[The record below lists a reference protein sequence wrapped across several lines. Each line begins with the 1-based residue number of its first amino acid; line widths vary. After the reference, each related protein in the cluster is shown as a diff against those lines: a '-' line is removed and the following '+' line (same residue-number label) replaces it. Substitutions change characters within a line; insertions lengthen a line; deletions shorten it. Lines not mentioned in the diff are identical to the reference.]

1 MPEPVDAARPRGGG
15 MVPRSILIVEH
26 ETRIARDMQ
35 SSLVRLGYDV
45 PVTAASASEALEAVE
60 TYRPDLILMDVCL
73 EGDGDGIAAA
83 AAIRARHP
91 TPVVFLSANSDD
103 ATLMRAQVEAQPHGY
118 LLKPYQERDLRAAVE
133 VALQRHM
140 LEQEISQQRSL
151 LAGVLSGMSDALAA
165 ADVKGDIVLV
175 NDAGRKAFGDRVT
188 SAGLPPNSRTH
199 RIYLP
204 DQETLVPNESL
215 PLVRALT
222 GEIVRDLELFIR
234 SDQQPNGRWYSVNA
248 EPLFD
253 LQGAVCG
260 AVQVGRDITNHRA
273 ARFELQQQSATDAL
287 TGVYNRR
294 GFMDVAGPTFENA
307 RRTGHHPAV
316 FFIDLNGMKRVND
329 SFGHPEGDR
338 LLVDLT
344 WILRACFRTSDI
356 VGRLGGD
363 EFVVLAPDAGDHAD
377 ILRERLRAAVDQFN
391 AASERSYRISIS
403 VGLSTGDAANSVGLA
418 ELVEQADKRMYE
430 DKLSRAA
437 RRRLQS
443 DTRPPPEPSLS
454 APHPESR
461 DFGPPGLACIAPPP
475 RPPSRWPRPIGSPQ
489 IQMAPK
495 RILLVDDEPHNLVL
509 LERLL
514 APLGHELIRAEDGQS
529 AIRALMEDKPD
540 LVLLDLVMP
549 GLDGVDILTHVRTNM
564 GGEYVP
570 VIIITAH
577 SEREHRMR
585 GLEAGADDFIEK
597 PADGRDLRVR
607 VSTQLQLKESRE
619 ALCRANDELASRNA
633 DLNRASLQQ
642 RELTSFVVHD
652 LKNPLA
658 VVSTNVEFSRD
669 CVDGDREE
677 LNEALGDA
685 AVACTRLRSRIDD
698 LLVVSR
704 LEETGLPSPTELVV
718 LWDLLG
724 EVFKE
729 YARRAASKH
738 VEFLRPEHTYALVKA
753 DRSLLQRVFENILDN
768 SLRYTPAHGKIGIA
782 TRVNG
787 LVEITVS
794 NNGPS
799 IPPAERLRIFDKFA
813 RLEKSGGR
821 SNAGLG
827 LYFCK
832 RVVEGLG
839 GHIEVTE
846 TPEWPTSF
854 VISFPRLA

>member
-1 MPEPVDAARPRGGG
+1 MRESVDAARALSERPP
-15 MVPRSILIVEH
+15 PRSILVVEH
-26 ETRIARDMQ
+26 ETLVAYDIQ
-35 SSLVRLGYDV
+35 SSLIRFGYDV

-60 TYRPDLILMDVCL
+60 TYHPDLILMDVCL
-73 EGDGDGIAAA
+73 EDDDDGIAAA
-83 AAIRARHP
+83 AAIRARYP
-91 TPVVFLSANSDD
+91 TPVVFLTANSED

-118 LLKPYQERDLRAAVE
+118 LLKPCQERDLRAAVE
-133 VALQRHM
+133 VALQRHT

-151 LAGVLSGMSDALAA
+151 LAGVLSGMSDAVAA
-165 ADVKGDIVLV
+165 ADAKGNIVLV
-175 NDAGRKAFGDRVT
+175 NEAGRRAFGERVT
-188 SAGLPPNSRTH
+188 GAEPSPNSLAH

-204 DQETLVPNESL
+204 DQETIVPNEAL
-215 PLVRALT
+215 PLVRALA
-222 GEIVRDLELFIR
+222 GEVVRDVELFIR

-253 LQGAVCG
+253 SHGAVCG
-260 AVQVGRDITNHRA
+260 AVQVGRDITNPRA

-294 GFMDVAGPTFENA
+294 GFMQIAGPAFETA
-307 RRTGHHPAV
+307 RQSGHHPAV

-338 LLVDLT
+338 LLMDLT

-363 EFVVLAPDAGDHAD
+363 EFVVLAPDAADHAD

-403 VGLSTGDAANSVGLA
+403 VGLSTSDPASSVGLA
-418 ELVEQADKRMYE
+418 DLVEQADKRMYE
-430 DKLSRAA
+430 DKLLRAA
-437 RRRLQS
+437 RRGVEG
-443 DTRPPPEPSLS
+443 DTLPPPGPSV
-454 APHPESR
+454 PESR
-461 DFGPPGLACIAPPP
+461 RQDSRPPGLACIAPPP
-475 RPPSRWPRPIGSPQ
+475 GPPSRWPRPVSSPPLQ
-489 IQMAPK
+489 LAPK
-495 RILLVDDEPHNLVL
+495 RILLVDDEPHNLLL

-514 APLGHELIRAEDGQS
+514 APLGHELIRAEDGRS
-529 AIRALMEDKPD
+529 AIAALVEHKPD
-540 LVLLDLVMP
+540 LVVLDLVMP
-549 GLDGVDILTHVRTNM
+549 GLDGLDVLAYVRTNM
-564 GGEYVP
+564 GDEHIA
-570 VIIITAH
+570 VIILTAH

-597 PADGRDLRVR
+597 PADGRNLRVR
-607 VSTQLQLKESRE
+607 VSTQLQLKESRD
-619 ALCRANDELASRNA
+619 ALRRVNDELSSRNA
-633 DLNRASLQQ
+633 NLDRLSREQ

-658 VVSTNVEFSRD
+658 AVSTNLEFSRD
-669 CVDGDREE
+669 RVGGDRVE

-685 AVACTRLRSRIDD
+685 AVACNRLRSRIDD
-698 LLVVSR
+698 LLVISR
-704 LEETGLPSPTELVV
+704 LEDAGLSAPTELVV
-718 LWDLLG
+718 LWDLLC
-724 EVFKE
+724 EVFSE
-729 YARRAASKH
+729 YARRAASKQ
-738 VEFLRPEHTYALVKA
+738 VEFLLPQRTGALVMA

-768 SLRYTPAHGKIGIA
+768 SLRYTPVHGRMGIA

-794 NNGPS
+794 NSGPS
-799 IPPAERLRIFDKFA
+799 IPLSERQRIFEKFV
-813 RLEKSGGR
+813 RVEKSGARG
-821 SNAGLG
+821 NAGLG

-854 VISFPRLA
+854 VMSFPTLA